1 MTHRPAGFLHCFLF
15 ASFALPRRVTA
26 GCIGVSLLEQS
37 SKAPCILGRS
47 FGCHAAD
54 GSRQPTFWVR
64 GCRGKF
70 KCAGSHSPVPCGYPP
85 GEESYRCWCNLDC
98 VVQPSPA
105 RQADEGYCSFFP
117 TLTRLNNPAPRA
129 VSIGE
134 PNLRRALRRAD
145 EGDCIHDSFGLFR
158 IRRGHPSRRQRA
170 RPNETTAA
178 LSSRLQACARRCQ
191 QCERCRFVS
200 VVTAPDMP
208 VACAWYSR
216 CPLDNLRP
224 SLGGEGFRTHQ
235 ISTAPLSPPP
245 PPPPPPPSLTSALR
259 VGIATISY
267 DARPSHRSSAGFHC
281 GLVGWCSSARR
292 LRSALKSLVGDVDLL
307 LLTPPTTPA
316 ANFTYDAHLADCADV
331 ITVRADAALVLA
343 AKACFHRCVRES
355 RRGGCGSGWV
365 NYLKWALLAQ
375 PAYDVVLY
383 ADLDVDLFPEWLWH
397 REISRHW
404 AELLPALIASGYH
417 IVGLPD
423 NSAPL
428 NGGTLIFV
436 PIRQPPG
443 ANSLYDA
450 GLATLQRCEVDP
462 LAGWDRLGANLSAS
476 LAAFHSA
483 PSFEPLDKRPVGP
496 TIEGRATGRESV
508 LLKPLRRR
516 WNGEWT
522 FVAAGIDQG
531 FLFHMLFH
539 KFHVGAYA
547 SSHTPHTSIH
557 WWGPNKPWR
566 HSWAPHQRMAD
577 LSIPSRRRLQA
588 SYEYLLRISDLDDLP
603 PTQCTRYLLRL
614 REEIEAAADFA
625 PPRPY
630 SAVPAQ
636 RLQERYESRGAA
648 LRPCEPPQ
656 EEEKLRMSS
665 VSTVCSGR
673 DNGHCSRRNV
683 F

>member
-158 IRRGHPSRRQRA
+158 IRP
-170 RPNETTAA
+170 
-178 LSSRLQACARRCQ
+178 C
-191 QCERCRFVS
+191 
-200 VVTAPDMP
+200 
-208 VACAWYSR
+208 
-216 CPLDNLRP
+216 
-224 SLGGEGFRTHQ
+224 
-235 ISTAPLSPPP
+235 
-245 PPPPPPPSLTSALR
+245 
-259 VGIATISY
+259 
-267 DARPSHRSSAGFHC
+267 
-281 GLVGWCSSARR
+281 
-292 LRSALKSLVGDVDLL
+292 
-307 LLTPPTTPA
+307 
-316 ANFTYDAHLADCADV
+316 
-331 ITVRADAALVLA
+331 
-343 AKACFHRCVRES
+343 
-355 RRGGCGSGWV
+355 
-365 NYLKWALLAQ
+365 
-375 PAYDVVLY
+375 
-383 ADLDVDLFPEWLWH
+383 
-397 REISRHW
+397 
-404 AELLPALIASGYH
+404 
-417 IVGLPD
+417 
-423 NSAPL
+423 
-428 NGGTLIFV
+428 
-436 PIRQPPG
+436 
-443 ANSLYDA
+443 
-450 GLATLQRCEVDP
+450 
-462 LAGWDRLGANLSAS
+462 SAS
-476 LAAFHSA
+476 A
-483 PSFEPLDKRPVGP
+483 
-496 TIEGRATGRESV
+496 
-508 LLKPLRRR
+508 
-516 WNGEWT
+516 
-522 FVAAGIDQG
+522 
-531 FLFHMLFH
+531 
-539 KFHVGAYA
+539 
-547 SSHTPHTSIH
+547 
-557 WWGPNKPWR
+557 
-566 HSWAPHQRMAD
+566 
-577 LSIPSRRRLQA
+577 
-588 SYEYLLRISDLDDLP
+588 
-603 PTQCTRYLLRL
+603 
-614 REEIEAAADFA
+614 EIEAAADFA